1 MQIIMKFSRLARFG
15 LGEGD
20 VQRKI
25 QPSKASR
32 PKLNRPGNTI
42 RIGFIPVT
50 DCVPLL
56 AAQRLDLFAKN
67 DLNVSLHCEVGWAS
81 IREKLIHG
89 QLDATQAV
97 AGMAVALPLGLQGSP
112 VRVIT
117 PFIFSLQGNAITLS
131 RSLWNKGVRDASS
144 LKKLI
149 RSQPD
154 QMLTFGVVSLFAAH
168 NFMLRR
174 WLQLGGID
182 PDRDVRMLAFPPGL
196 MAENLKDGLL
206 DGFCAGEPWGSQAVA
221 SGTGWCPAISE
232 DLLPRHPEKVLIMQ
246 ERLHAEY
253 SHQVQALCS
262 ALAEACAYCEAKEN
276 RPTLVKWLV
285 ECGHF
290 DVNANVFSRS
300 LIGPFDDGMGRM
312 RDAASFHIFARR
324 DSNQATAERATWV
337 VNECSHHG
345 LLPGRVRSDA
355 QSELSRSWTDRIPL
369 NRPSASR
376 ISRKPR
382 SFSLQKASTRTS

>member
-1 MQIIMKFSRLARFG
+1 MARFG
-15 LGEGD
+15 LGHDD

-25 QPSKASR
+25 QPAKAPR
-32 PKLNRPGNTI
+32 IKPKRPGINI

-50 DCVPLL
+50 DCVPLI
-56 AAQRLDLFAKN
+56 AAQRLNLFAKHG
-67 DLNVSLHCEVGWAS
+67 LNVSLHCEVGWAS
-81 IREKLIHG
+81 IREKFIHG

-149 RSQPD
+149 RSQRD
-154 QMLTFGVVSLFAAH
+154 QLLTFGVVSLFSSH

-174 WLQLGGID
+174 WLQQGGID
-182 PDRDVRMLAFPPGL
+182 PDQDVRMLAFPPGL
-196 MAENLKDGLL
+196 MAENLADGLL

-221 SGTGWCPAISE
+221 DGTGWCPALSE
-232 DLLPRHPEKVLIMQ
+232 DLLPGHPEKVLIIH
-246 ERLHAEY
+246 ERLHEE
-253 SHQVQALCS
+253 HPDQVRQLCVALT
-262 ALAEACAYCEAKEN
+262 EACRYCEATEN

-285 ECGHF
+285 DCGSF
-290 DVNANVFSRS
+290 DVSASVFRRS

-312 RDAASFHIFARR
+312 REAASFHIFNRS
-324 DSNQATAERATWV
+324 DSNQPTPEEIAWLV
-337 VNECSHHG
+337 DECIYHG
-345 LLPGRVRSDA
+345 LLTGVSRSNA
-355 QSELSRSWTDRIPL
+355 LKALSASWTDGVSLRQLPTPRRL
-369 NRPSASR
+369 
-376 ISRKPR
+376 RKLR
-382 SFSLQKASTRTS
+382 SLSLQKASTTTHEYQAQSH